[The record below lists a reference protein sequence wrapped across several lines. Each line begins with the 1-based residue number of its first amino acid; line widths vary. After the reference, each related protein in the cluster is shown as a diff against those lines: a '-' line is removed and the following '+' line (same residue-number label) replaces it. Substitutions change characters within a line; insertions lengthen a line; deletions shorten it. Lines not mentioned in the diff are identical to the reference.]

1 MNESCTY
8 DRVVSQSHI
17 MSRVRMIES
26 CHANKRV
33 SCATWLTYKYDM
45 AHSFV
50 WQDWT
55 LLFAWH
61 DSILRTRLITWL
73 CDTTRSYVHDSFI
86 GEKGLIHTCDMTRS
100 YVHDS
105 SQDRVMSH
113 ESCVV
118 STYVTWVLCT
128 YGRQGH
134 VTWVVVLSTIR
145 TQHSSL
151 IRQRLCRCQHSCL
164 CVMCRCQHSCRTG
177 DSLCHIRQSHERWQR
192 LMGTWVVVNT
202 HVTWVKIQ
210 RTALMSHE
218 SCTYGRVMSRK

>member
-1 MNESCTY
+1 MSRVTYITELYHTYEWVVSHAYEWVMSHIWISTFSPMNESCTY
-8 DRVVSQSHI
+8 DRVVSQSHM

-73 CDTTRSYVHDSFI
+73 CDTTRSYVHDSFR

-128 YGRQGH
+128 YGRQSH
-134 VTWVVVLSTIR
+134 VTWVVCGVNLCDMSVVYVWSTG
-145 TQHSSL
+145 
-151 IRQRLCRCQHSCL
+151 SC
-164 CVMCRCQHSCRTG
+164 H
-177 DSLCHIRQSHERWQR
+177 
-192 LMGTWVVVNT
+192 
-202 HVTWVKIQ
+202 
-210 RTALMSHE
+210 
-218 SCTYGRVMSRK
+218 MSRCTLDHTYTTL